1 MENQM
6 MIKLLHLLDNSYP
19 GFTLVELLF
28 IRVFLAGGMGHLTSL
43 KSAYS
48 PHPGNTPFPLS
59 LNLYSLPPKF
69 YSSTKEQF

>member
-48 PHPGNTPFPLS
+48 PPTRKHP
-59 LNLYSLPPKF
+59 LPPF
-69 YSSTKEQF
+69 TKSLFPPTKILFPH